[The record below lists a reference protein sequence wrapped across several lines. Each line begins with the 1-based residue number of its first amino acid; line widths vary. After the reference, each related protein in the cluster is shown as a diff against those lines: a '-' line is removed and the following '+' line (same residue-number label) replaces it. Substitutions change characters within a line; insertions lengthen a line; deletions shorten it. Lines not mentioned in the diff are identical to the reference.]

1 MVVKERLVIIMIN
14 RRTTMVVRI
23 SALLAIGALAFTGCS
38 SSDDIQAPDD
48 PEKTSDESAEE
59 VAFDRDDLGDLP
71 EDVFGDVVWAHDLG
85 LMAGEVGFVQGDR
98 TFVVR
103 NGDAAGEKVLVALDA
118 DGQEAWTTDFA
129 EDSGHFLGNHF
140 AVSNEGGSESEGLTQ
155 TEETDTVQLLSYDD
169 GSVTDEFDDVRV
181 SKGWLMSRKD
191 DGSGGDDD
199 MSAFYDENTGEKS
212 PYGMSK
218 PPGGTPD
225 DPLPVAGVP
234 NPDGKLRDLSYHM
247 RVPSLGLAFLSHSIN
262 SPEPIT
268 AADVDTGEVRYT
280 FECMDQFT
288 GGGDGS
294 FGTRSPNGEYAVY
307 GNVVVSADEGHCYGD
322 RSFGER
328 TPKLSAV
335 DDSGLAFGKVEGD
348 SDAKESAVMIDFGAP
363 GVEGVLYD
371 GAAPL
376 GIMDGG
382 IAVFQVYTE
391 EGSSVVGVQMR

>member
-1 MVVKERLVIIMIN
+1 MRTNCTV
-14 RRTTMVVRI
+14 RTTVAASVAAF
-23 SALLAIGALAFTGCS
+23 ALLLAGCSGAADGPQPGEPQPDEQPQSQEQEPAEEQLAFTR
-38 SSDDIQAPDD
+38 
-48 PEKTSDESAEE
+48 E
-59 VAFDRDDLGDLP
+59 DLGDLP
-71 EDVFGDVVWAHDLG
+71 EDVFGDVVWAHELG
-85 LMAGEVGFVQGDR
+85 SEHDEVGFVQGDR

-103 NGDAAGEKVLVALDA
+103 NGDAAGEKVLAALDA
-118 DGQEAWTTDFA
+118 DGQEVWTTDFA
-129 EDSGHFLGNHF
+129 EDSGHFLGDHF
-140 AVSNEGGSESEGLTQ
+140 AVVNEGGSESEGLTQ

-181 SKGWLMSRKD
+181 AKGWLMSRKD

-199 MSAFYDENTGEKS
+199 MSAFYDENTGEKR
-212 PYGMSK
+212 PFGMSRSS
-218 PPGGTPD
+218 GGTPD
-225 DPLPVAGVP
+225 DPLPVTGVP

-247 RVPSLGLAFLSHSIN
+247 RVPSLELAFLSFSVN

-322 RSFGER
+322 RSSGER

-382 IAVFQVYTE
+382 IAVFQIYTA
-391 EGSSVVGVQMR
+391 EGSGVVGVELR

>member
-1 MVVKERLVIIMIN
+1 MTSHRAS
-14 RRTTMVVRI
+14 RR
-23 SALLAIGALAFTGCS
+23 ALALTSLLTIGALGLAGCS
-38 SSDDIQAPDD
+38 GAADGPAL
-48 PEKTSDESAEE
+48 ESDEQQQSQEQEPAEE
-59 VAFDRDDLGDLP
+59 QLAFERDDLGDLP
-71 EDVFGDVVWAHDLG
+71 DDVFGDVVWAHDLG
-85 LMAGEVGFVQGDR
+85 LMASEVSLVQGDR

-118 DGQEAWTTDFA
+118 DGQEVWTTDFA
-129 EDSGHFLGNHF
+129 EDSGHFLGGHF
-140 AVSNEGGSESEGLTQ
+140 AVLNEGGSESEGLTQ
-155 TEETDTVQLLSYDD
+155 TEKVDTVQLLSYDD
-169 GSVTDEFDDVRV
+169 GSVADEFDEVRI
-181 SKGWLMSRKD
+181 SKGWLMSRND

-199 MSAFYDENTGEKS
+199 MSAFYDENTGEKR

-234 NPDGKLRDLSYHM
+234 NPDGTLRDLSYHM
-247 RVPSLGLAFLSHSIN
+247 RVPGLDLAFLSHSVN

-268 AADVDTGEVRYT
+268 AADVGTGEVRYT
-280 FECMDQFT
+280 FECVDDLT
-288 GGGDGS
+288 GGGDGG

-322 RSFGER
+322 QSSGER

-335 DDSGLAFGKVEGD
+335 DDSGLAFGKVEAD
-348 SDAKESAVMIDFGAP
+348 PDVKESAIMIDFGAP

-376 GIMDGG
+376 GVMDGG

-391 EGSSVVGVQMR
+391 EGSFVVGVELR